1 MSDIKE
7 PELTGAADWEPLEPF
22 PGTVTAGRFV
32 SGDGLGERFRVAW
45 FRRPGDAGLVGRAWF
60 GPGTEG
66 PPRHAHG
73 GSIAALLDEAMS
85 AACWSRGHPV
95 VSGRLEVDFRAP
107 LPLGIVATFSSRV
120 TTMKGRK
127 LYTAARLDVDDAG
140 GIAQATGLFI
150 ELTEAQL
157 AAFTP

>member
-1 MSDIKE
+1 MSGIKE
-7 PELTGAADWEPLEPF
+7 PELTGGPDWEAIEPF

-45 FRRPGDAGLVGRAWF
+45 FRRPGDPGLVGRVWF

-73 GSIAALLDEAMS
+73 GSISALLDEAMS
-85 AACWSRGHPV
+85 AACWSRGHAV

-107 LPLGIVATFSSRV
+107 LPLGTIAGFASRV
-120 TTMKGRK
+120 TSVDGRK
-127 LYTAARLDVDDAG
+127 LFTAARLETADSTLVAE
-140 GIAQATGLFI
+140 ATGLFV
-150 ELTEAQL
+150 ELSPDQL